1 MEGQRPAGGRPLPG
15 GGTCGRSGARGRQR
29 GPAPPCRDCT
39 RRGSGRH
46 AFGRRSRAATSGPSS
61 RSRTRTPPSAG
72 CQLPPP
78 PRPVRASRVE
88 GRERVRQSPLRIAAG
103 KKDIVFQRPP
113 VCITSHV
120 RSTPS
125 ADRAELIR
133 NRSAAARPASV
144 MDDEAD
150 SRGPAPPSW
159 PEGID
164 PEELERQRQRFQQLR
179 KFERVHKQL
188 HTHANGGT
196 KRKIQGKGTDTG
208 VTRLLRNRSLVASH
222 CPFCSQRCA
231 RGAAP

>member
-1 MEGQRPAGGRPLPG
+1 MWPGAARGRGAAVKVPGGWQLKSQGGAGRGGAVEGQRPAGGRPLPG

-61 RSRTRTPPSAG
+61 RSRTPPSAG
-72 CQLPPP
+72 CQLPP

-120 RSTPS
+120 RSTP
-125 ADRAELIR
+125 
-133 NRSAAARPASV
+133 RSRP
-144 MDDEAD
+144 
-150 SRGPAPPSW
+150 SR
-159 PEGID
+159 
-164 PEELERQRQRFQQLR
+164 
-179 KFERVHKQL
+179 
-188 HTHANGGT
+188 
-196 KRKIQGKGTDTG
+196 
-208 VTRLLRNRSLVASH
+208 
-222 CPFCSQRCA
+222 
-231 RGAAP
+231 

>member
-1 MEGQRPAGGRPLPG
+1 MRPGAARGRGAAVQVPEGWQLKPQGGAGRGGGRPLLG

-125 ADRAELIR
+125 ADR
-133 NRSAAARPASV
+133 SSYGT
-144 MDDEAD
+144 
-150 SRGPAPPSW
+150 GP
-159 PEGID
+159 
-164 PEELERQRQRFQQLR
+164 RQPGRQ
-179 KFERVHKQL
+179 
-188 HTHANGGT
+188 A
-196 KRKIQGKGTDTG
+196 
-208 VTRLLRNRSLVASH
+208 
-222 CPFCSQRCA
+222 
-231 RGAAP
+231 